1 MFCFATFRAIHRK
14 LEKTHYMLI
23 RANKHIDYFKENAA
37 LVHTGLRVIG
47 KPNVRGSHFFGGGNA
62 KEPQA
67 VF

>member
-1 MFCFATFRAIHRK
+1 MISDKGASSG
-14 LEKTHYMLI
+14 YPS